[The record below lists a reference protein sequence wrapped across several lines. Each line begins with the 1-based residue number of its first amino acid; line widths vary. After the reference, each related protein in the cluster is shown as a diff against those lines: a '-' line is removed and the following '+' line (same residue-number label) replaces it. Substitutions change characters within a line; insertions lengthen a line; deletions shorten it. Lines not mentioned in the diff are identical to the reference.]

1 MGVFRALLLLMLL
14 AGAACFAAYAVSG
27 QVRFRGYGLRLV
39 RWTVVTGL
47 AFFAVLIVQ
56 RLLESW

>member
-1 MGVFRALLLLMLL
+1 MGVFRGLLLLVLL
-14 AGAACFAAYAVSG
+14 AGAGCFAAYALSG

-39 RWTVVTGL
+39 RWTVVAGL
-47 AFFAVLIVQ
+47 AFFAVLIAQ